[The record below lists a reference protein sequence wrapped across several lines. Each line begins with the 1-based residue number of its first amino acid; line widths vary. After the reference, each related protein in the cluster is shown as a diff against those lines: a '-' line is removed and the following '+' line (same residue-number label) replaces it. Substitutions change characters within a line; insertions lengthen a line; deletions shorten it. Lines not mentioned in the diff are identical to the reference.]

1 MADLQQ
7 TERTR
12 VKRAHQRGRYD
23 RETIYGI
30 LDKTI
35 LCNVGYVFDEHP
47 YVTPTFHWRD
57 GDRIYWHGS
66 SASRMMKQLREGV
79 RACLTV
85 THFDGVILARSAF
98 HHSANYR
105 SAMVLGTPSIVDDP
119 EEKMASLKRFMEVM
133 MPGRW
138 DDVRAPNDQE
148 MKATMVLTM
157 PIDEASAK
165 VNDAFPGEE
174 EEDYELNCW
183 AGVLPIRTVVGE
195 PVDDP
200 KLRTGIT
207 PPEYLRGFSMGYADV

>member
-1 MADLQQ
+1 MPDLQQ
-7 TERTR
+7 SERTR
-12 VKRAHQRGRYD
+12 VKRAHERGSHD
-23 RETIYGI
+23 RDTIYGI
-30 LDKTI
+30 LDGTI

-66 SASRMMKQLREGV
+66 SASRMMKQLRKGV

-85 THFDGVILARSAF
+85 THFDGVILARSAY

-105 SAMVLGTPSIVDDP
+105 SAMVLGMPDIVDNA
-119 EEKMASLKRFMEVM
+119 EEKMAALKTFMDVM

-138 DDVRAPNDQE
+138 DDVRAPNRQE
-148 MKATMVLTM
+148 MKATTVLCM

-165 VNDAFPGEE
+165 INDSFPGEE
-174 EEDYELNCW
+174 EEDYALDCW
-183 AGVLPIRTVVGE
+183 AGVLPITTVVGN

-200 KLRTGIT
+200 KLRDGISQ
-207 PPEYLRGFSMGYADV
+207 PDYLKRFSMI